1 MYDSETLLD
10 VHGRAHESLQRL
22 IALCGTLTGDELR
35 RPLSGFGWPT
45 IHGQLEHTIGAE
57 LYWQRVVSTG
67 YMEEATLPALP
78 DVPALEVF
86 RAQTAAITR
95 EYLERATESELNT
108 AREMTTDP
116 GETRVLRP
124 ADIIVRIVTH
134 IFNHQGQVLAM
145 CRTLGKPNEQVD
157 LDYPV

>member
-1 MYDSETLLD
+1 
-10 VHGRAHESLQRL
+10 
-22 IALCGTLTGDELR
+22 
-35 RPLSGFGWPT
+35 
-45 IHGQLEHTIGAE
+45 
-57 LYWQRVVSTG
+57 
-67 YMEEATLPALP
+67 MEEATLPALP